1 MMFLQRE
8 ETDAEFSVV
17 LQRQLKEETESRV
30 LLLVSGGAGAAQFML
45 KGTFHNTFLT
55 GISTAQKNP
64 TSEVSARTA
73 RYLLKLFYG
82 IRICYI
88 FSSQAQ

>member
-1 MMFLQRE
+1 MFLQRE

-45 KGTFHNTFLT
+45 KGTFYNTF
-55 GISTAQKNP
+55 
-64 TSEVSARTA
+64 
-73 RYLLKLFYG
+73 
-82 IRICYI
+82 
-88 FSSQAQ
+88 